1 MESTA
6 LFLAALEFRAHTK
19 EEKWVWIQGV
29 IKKKKSSKRE
39 RLIEKQRANRD
50 SD

>member
-19 EEKWVWIQGV
+19 EEKWVWIQV
-29 IKKKKSSKRE
+29 IKKKKKILKKGE
-39 RLIEKQRANRD
+39 AD
-50 SD
+50 